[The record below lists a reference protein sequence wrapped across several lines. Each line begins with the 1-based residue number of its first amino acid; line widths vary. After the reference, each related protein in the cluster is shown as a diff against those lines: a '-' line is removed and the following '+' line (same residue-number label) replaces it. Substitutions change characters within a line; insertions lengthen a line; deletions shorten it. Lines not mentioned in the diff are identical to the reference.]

1 MKRNYNPQ
9 NDEATSRPRKNV
21 TPLPQEF
28 KDDIREAVNVM
39 RRGGIILYPTDTIWG
54 LGCDATNE
62 EAVRRIFEIKC
73 REDSKALI
81 TLVDSE
87 AKIQFYVREIPDVAW
102 DLIEM
107 SNKPLT
113 VVYDG
118 ARNLAKNL
126 IAQDGSVAI
135 RLTNEPF
142 SRELCMRMKCAVVS
156 TSANISGMPAPH
168 CFSDISD
175 EIKMPWIM
183 FAHHVAMKRRI
194 RLHRQSSSWGP
205 TLKSKSS
212 VLDSLKAGSGY

>member
-1 MKRNYNPQ
+1 MKRNYNSQ
-9 NDEATSRPRKNV
+9 NDEAASRPRKNV
-21 TPLPQEF
+21 TPLSQEF

-62 EAVRRIFEIKC
+62 EAVRRIFEIKR

-113 VVYDG
+113 V
-118 ARNLAKNL
+118 
-126 IAQDGSVAI
+126 I
-135 RLTNEPF
+135 
-142 SRELCMRMKCAVVS
+142 
-156 TSANISGMPAPH
+156 
-168 CFSDISD
+168 
-175 EIKMPWIM
+175 
-183 FAHHVAMKRRI
+183 
-194 RLHRQSSSWGP
+194 
-205 TLKSKSS
+205 
-212 VLDSLKAGSGY
+212 

>member
-1 MKRNYNPQ
+1 MKRNNNLEKDQVGFRSCSRQ
-9 NDEATSRPRKNV
+9 NIP
-21 TPLPQEF
+21 PLPKEF

-62 EAVRRIFEIKC
+62 DAVRRIFEIKR

-81 TLVDSE
+81 SLVDSE

-113 VVYDG
+113 VIYDG

-126 IAQDGSVAI
+126 FLYKGHAGAEGDGGPRQA
-135 RLTNEPF
+135 
-142 SRELCMRMKCAVVS
+142 
-156 TSANISGMPAPH
+156 
-168 CFSDISD
+168 
-175 EIKMPWIM
+175 EI
-183 FAHHVAMKRRI
+183 
-194 RLHRQSSSWGP
+194 LSC
-205 TLKSKSS
+205 
-212 VLDSLKAGSGY
+212 DSQ

>member
-62 EAVRRIFEIKC
+62 EAVRRIFEIKR

-113 VVYDG
+113 VIYDG
-118 ARNLAKNL
+118 ARNLAK
-126 IAQDGSVAI
+126 
-135 RLTNEPF
+135 T
-142 SRELCMRMKCAVVS
+142 
-156 TSANISGMPAPH
+156 
-168 CFSDISD
+168 
-175 EIKMPWIM
+175 
-183 FAHHVAMKRRI
+183 
-194 RLHRQSSSWGP
+194 
-205 TLKSKSS
+205 
-212 VLDSLKAGSGY
+212 